1 MSPSGGEEQVLT
13 YLEAGGPPSQSL
25 QEQEEKGG
33 VSGRL
38 VKVNALPRWYPEDC
52 LSLHSRT
59 YLHSVVP
66 FKDTLASLRTGPP
79 V

>member
-25 QEQEEKGG
+25 QEQEEKG
-33 VSGRL
+33 VL
-38 VKVNALPRWYPEDC
+38 VAGWLKKMMLPRWYPEDC
-52 LSLHSRT
+52 LSLHSHT